1 MDTALLGASLPS
13 TETGDLPDDT
23 GDMVA
28 KALARLWLSLAR
40 VRHHLNEQAQRQ
52 GLSLSAFLV
61 LRPLVQSGPLRS
73 SALAEAVCM
82 DPSWISRQ
90 VAHLVERG
98 LVERHADRAD
108 GRVCI
113 LAATEAGVET
123 VLRLQE
129 TADAHVV
136 DTVAGWS
143 EQDRRHLAA
152 LLGRLADALEAGTGP
167 DAARKGSDHA

>member
-1 MDTALLGASLPS
+1 MDTALLGASHPS
-13 TETGDLPDDT
+13 AETGDLPDDT

-90 VAHLVERG
+90 VAHMVERG

-123 VLRLQE
+123 
-129 TADAHVV
+129 
-136 DTVAGWS
+136 
-143 EQDRRHLAA
+143 
-152 LLGRLADALEAGTGP
+152 
-167 DAARKGSDHA
+167 